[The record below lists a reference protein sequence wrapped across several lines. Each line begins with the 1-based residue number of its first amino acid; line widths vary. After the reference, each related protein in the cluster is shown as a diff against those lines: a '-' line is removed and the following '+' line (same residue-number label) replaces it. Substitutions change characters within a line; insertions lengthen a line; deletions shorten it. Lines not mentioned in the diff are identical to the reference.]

1 MFLNINGAPFI
12 VTVDQDSAELTAKGE
27 VLNLSYFL
35 LHEELKKKKLI
46 LLFSIICY
54 KLMVYLCSTL
64 CYKIKCIRISLFYCF
79 PDKHTLVCF
88 SFKVPMKRIFLV

>member
-27 VLNLSYFL
+27 VWNLSYFL
-35 LHEELKKKKLI
+35 LHEELKKKLI

-88 SFKVPMKRIFLV
+88 SFEVPMKRIFLV